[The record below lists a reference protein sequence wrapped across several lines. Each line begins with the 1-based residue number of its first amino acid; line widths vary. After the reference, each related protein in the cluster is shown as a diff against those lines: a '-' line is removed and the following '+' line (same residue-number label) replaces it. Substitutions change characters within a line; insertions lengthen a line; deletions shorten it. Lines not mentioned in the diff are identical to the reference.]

1 MSNSHTR
8 PRSRRRAALL
18 IGGLS
23 RLPLALLYAISDLLF
38 LVLYRVLRFQ
48 RRLVIDNIGRA
59 FPTASRQE
67 IERLSAHTY
76 RHALDLLF
84 ETIKAW
90 RLNQRDFRQRVQI
103 ENADMLSDL
112 LAANKI
118 VLALT
123 SHCGNWEWLQLACA
137 VQLDQRIAAV
147 YSPLNH
153 TGVDALLLDMRARF
167 GSTLID
173 TGRALPELIRFARDG
188 GIIALNADQGPRP
201 EDDKYWTDFLGIET
215 AFFTGPEKLARLF
228 RAPVVFVAMRRLRRG
243 RFSVRF
249 ELLATPPYAAGDAV
263 MPAYVSA
270 LEAQIRA
277 APQDWFWL
285 YKRWKYRKPLYAD
298 QPSM

>member
-1 MSNSHTR
+1 MPYSPSR

-23 RLPLALLYAISDLLF
+23 RLPPGFLYTISDLLF
-38 LVLYRVLRFQ
+38 AILYRLLRFQ
-48 RRLVIDNIGRA
+48 RGLVVDNVTRA
-59 FPTASRQE
+59 YPLSSRRE
-67 IERLSAHTY
+67 IERMSAAAY
-76 RHALDLLF
+76 RRALDFLF

-90 RLNQRDFRQRVQI
+90 RFDAQDLAQRVRL
-103 ENADMLSDL
+103 ENPGLLSEL
-112 LAANKI
+112 LAANKV

-137 VQLDQRIAAV
+137 AQLDRRSAAV
-147 YSPLNH
+147 YNPLNH
-153 TGVDALLLDMRARF
+153 AGVDALLLEMRARF
-167 GSTLID
+167 GSTLIEAD
-173 TGRALPELIRFARDG
+173 DALPELIRFARDG

-228 RAPVVFVAMRRLRRG
+228 RAPVVFVGMRRLRRG
-243 RFSVRF
+243 RYSVRF
-249 ELLATPPYAAGDAV
+249 ELLAEPPYSADDAV
-263 MPAYVSA
+263 MRPYVRA
-270 LEAQIRA
+270 LEAQIRD

-285 YKRWKYRKPLYAD
+285 YKRWKHRKPLYGD

>member
-1 MSNSHTR
+1 
-8 PRSRRRAALL
+8 L

-38 LVLYRVLRFQ
+38 PLLYRVFRFQ
-48 RRLVIDNIGRA
+48 RQLLVDNISRA
-59 FPTASRQE
+59 FPLASRQE
-67 IERLSAHTY
+67 IETLSASSY
-76 RHALDLLF
+76 RRALDFLF

-90 RLNQRDFRQRVQI
+90 RLDRRDFGQRVQI
-103 ENADMLSDL
+103 ENADLLSDL
-112 LAANKI
+112 LAANRV

-137 VQLDQRIAAV
+137 AQLDQRIAAV
-147 YSPLNH
+147 YNPLNH
-153 TGVDALLLDMRARF
+153 SGVDALLLGMRARF

-173 TGRALPELIRFARDG
+173 AGNALPELIRFARDG

-249 ELLATPPYAAGDAV
+249 ELLATPPYAADDAV
-263 MPAYVSA
+263 MSAYVRA
-270 LEAQIRA
+270 LEAQIRG

-285 YKRWKYRKPLYAD
+285 YKRWKYRKPLYGD